1 MKKLASALILS
12 ALPFW
17 ALAQDKIKVA
27 ATPVPHAEILE
38 YAQTLV
44 PDNDLNIDIVVVT
57 DYVLP
62 NLMLDE
68 GEVDANFMQHQPY
81 LTEFNKANNLN
92 LVSVGGIHLEP
103 LGGYSKKIKDI
114 KDLPQNGKVAI
125 PNDATN
131 GGRALILLNNNGV
144 ITLDDPTNILSSLT
158 DIKENPKNLSF
169 IELEAPMLARTI
181 DEVDLA
187 LINTNFALD
196 ADLNPMEDAL
206 IIEDKNSPY
215 VNIVVVKSD
224 NKDQENVQKLMKVL
238 QSDEMRQFI
247 ETKYKGSILPGF

>member
-12 ALPFW
+12 ALPFL
-17 ALAQDKIKVA
+17 ATAQDKIKVA

-38 YAQTLV
+38 YAQTLI
-44 PDNDLNIDIVVVT
+44 PNDLTIDVTVVT

-62 NLMLDE
+62 NLMLNE

-81 LTEFNKANNLN
+81 LTEFNKSNNMT
-92 LVSVGGIHLEP
+92 LVSAGGVHVEP
-103 LGGYSKKIKDI
+103 FGGYSKKIKDI
-114 KDLPQNGKVAI
+114 KDLPQNGKVSI

-131 GGRALILLNNNGV
+131 GGRALILLNNHGV
-144 ITLDDPTNILSSLT
+144 ITLTDPSNILST
-158 DIKENPKNLSF
+158 IADIKENPKNLSF

-187 LINTNFALD
+187 MINTNFALD
-196 ADLNPMEDAL
+196 ANLNPMKDAL

-215 VNIVVVKSD
+215 VNIITIKT
-224 NKDQENVQKLMKVL
+224 ENADKPEIKKLLEVL
-238 QSDEMRQFI
+238 NSEKMREFI
-247 ETKYKGSILPGF
+247 NTKYEGSILPAF

>member
-12 ALPFW
+12 TLPFF
-17 ALAQDKIKVA
+17 ANAQDKVRVA

-38 YAQTLV
+38 HAQTLV
-44 PDNDLNIDIVVVT
+44 PNDLNIDIVVVT

-62 NLMLDE
+62 NLMLNE

-81 LTEFNKANNLN
+81 LTEFNKANEMNLT
-92 LVSVGGIHLEP
+92 SIGGIHLEP

-131 GGRALILLNNNGV
+131 GGRALILLHNNGV
-144 ITLDDPTNILSSLT
+144 ITLTDPTNILAT
-158 DIKENPKNLSF
+158 IADIKENPKNISF
-169 IELEAPMLARTI
+169 VELEAPMLARTI
-181 DEVDLA
+181 DEVDVA
-187 LINTNFALD
+187 MINTNFALD
-196 ADLNPMEDAL
+196 ADLNPVKDAL

-215 VNIVVVKSD
+215 VNVLVVKP
-224 NKDQENVQKLMKVL
+224 ENADKAEVKKLLEVL
-238 QSDEMRQFI
+238 NSDEMREFI
-247 ETKYKGSILPGF
+247 NTKYEGSILPAF